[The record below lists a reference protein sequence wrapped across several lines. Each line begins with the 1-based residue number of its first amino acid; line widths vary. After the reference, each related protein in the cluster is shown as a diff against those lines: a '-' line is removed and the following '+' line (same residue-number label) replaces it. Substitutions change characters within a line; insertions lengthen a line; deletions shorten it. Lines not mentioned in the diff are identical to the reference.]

1 MASKLSK
8 LKVKGQRS
16 VLNLVKSKEVTDL
29 HSDNNNSDILSEN
42 ESERPSAQK
51 LFELTP
57 GRKRKERSPQETTNN
72 PYKKFNMGDTDI
84 GNMNLEQQLTEE
96 EAKDIE
102 SLSPELAKVT
112 KILLRRNEHRFAEL
126 RTDISTL
133 IINSE
138 ILQEQQSQ
146 IESLKREN
154 CEMQLRCNKLETDQ
168 HRLQNKL
175 SKIEN
180 ELLESTAIIHGVHE
194 DSWEEGSTRYNMVI
208 DVLAYTMM
216 GTNHHEQMNAARKI
230 LIKKTSRIGEYNPYK
245 VDPF

>member
-1 MASKLSK
+1 
-8 LKVKGQRS
+8 
-16 VLNLVKSKEVTDL
+16 
-29 HSDNNNSDILSEN
+29 
-42 ESERPSAQK
+42 
-51 LFELTP
+51 
-57 GRKRKERSPQETTNN
+57 
-72 PYKKFNMGDTDI
+72 MGDTDI

-96 EAKDIE
+96 ETKDIE

-112 KILLRRNEHRFAEL
+112 KILLRRNEHRFTEL
-126 RTDISTL
+126 RSDISTL
-133 IINSE
+133 IMNSE

-154 CEMQLRCNKLETDQ
+154 CEMLLRCTKLETDQ
-168 HRLQNKL
+168 RQLRNKL

-194 DSWEEGSTRYNMVI
+194 DSWEEGSTQYNMVI

-230 LIKKTSRIGEYNPYK
+230 LIKKHQE
-245 VDPF
+245 